1 MRTAA
6 ARACAF
12 ACIAPTILGLAFCA
26 PDDTRDAA
34 DTPAP
39 PVQASPPEQADGSP
53 DDDIAPAPDAP
64 GPPGATARERCEAFR
79 QDGLLVHA
87 RTRADFRDQL
97 GEPARVDWQTEPN
110 RHVADATD
118 TVSVLHYPGLR
129 AQVRTAQGRDLLEQ
143 VTVEDNRHLRFDE
156 PAINTSES
164 DLVSLLGEPDRR
176 DTGRLYYE
184 CATAPGPEE
193 PVSFRIAERRVR
205 DVTFHHYVD

>member
-1 MRTAA
+1 MRTTA

-26 PDDTRDAA
+26 PA

-39 PVQASPPEQADGSP
+39 PVQASRPEQADGSP
-53 DDDIAPAPDAP
+53 DGDTAPAPDAS
-64 GPPGATARERCEAFR
+64 GLPGATAKERCEAFR

-97 GEPARVDWQTEPN
+97 GEPARVERQTEPN
-110 RHVADATD
+110 RHVAGATD
-118 TVSVLHYPGLR
+118 TISVLHYTGLR

-156 PAINTSES
+156 PALNTSES

-176 DTGRLYYE
+176 NGGRMFYE
-184 CATAPGPEE
+184 CAPGPGPEE

-205 DVTFHHYVD
+205 DVAFHHYVD